1 MQIYNGNSSDKIK
14 EMDVNETCFF
24 PPEKLNSIR
33 VLVHNISFSSE
44 KEFRVHARREDG
56 EKYVEVVRT
65 K

>member
-1 MQIYNGNSSDKIK
+1 MQIYNGNSSDKIR
-14 EMDVNETCFF
+14 EMDVNDTCFF

-44 KEFRVHARREDG
+44 KKYRVHARREDG
-56 EKYVEVVRT
+56 DNYVEVVRI